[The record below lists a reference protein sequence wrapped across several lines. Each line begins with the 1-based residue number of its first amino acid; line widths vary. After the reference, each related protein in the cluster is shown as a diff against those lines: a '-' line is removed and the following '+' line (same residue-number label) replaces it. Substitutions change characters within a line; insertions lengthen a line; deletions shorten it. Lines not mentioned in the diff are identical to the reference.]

1 MTVAEGVKQDMLVQL
16 SMNSNYEDAYLLIS
30 MYEEEEEYEACQ
42 GIMEAIDL
50 ISNTSMPNCKVKY
63 VYPF

>member
-1 MTVAEGVKQDMLVQL
+1 MTIAEGVKQDMLVQL
-16 SMNSNYEDAYLLIS
+16 SMTSNYEDAYVLLG

-50 ISNTSMPNCKVKY
+50 ISNSSTPNCKVRY
-63 VYPF
+63 VSPF